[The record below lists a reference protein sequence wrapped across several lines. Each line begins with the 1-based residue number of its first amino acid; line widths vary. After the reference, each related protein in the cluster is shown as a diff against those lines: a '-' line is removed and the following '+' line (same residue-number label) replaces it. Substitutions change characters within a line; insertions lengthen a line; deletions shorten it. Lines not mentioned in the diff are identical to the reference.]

1 MKWDVGRFVL
11 EIKMGIEQQETL
23 LHWNYFLAIENDL
36 EKVSRYI
43 EFTQDNFDV
52 YSIELAHLLLTSA
65 SEVDV
70 VAKGI
75 CRFLVDNNRA
85 QSINGYR
92 TTITQHLPEF
102 IQEEVYVPR
111 YNLTLRPWSNWIND
125 ENQNPLWW
133 RSYNNV
139 KHQRQAHF
147 RDANLK
153 NTLNA
158 VAGLLVSVFYF
169 YRLKF
174 ISEHKPIQNNS
185 DVNQILKPEP
195 SFLRLRDEYYYEHIL
210 FG

>member
-1 MKWDVGRFVL
+1 MT
-11 EIKMGIEQQETL
+11 IEQQDTL

-43 EFTQDNFDV
+43 EFTTDNFDV
-52 YSIELAHLLLTSA
+52 YSIELAHLLITSA

-70 VAKGI
+70 VVKGI
-75 CRFLVDNNRA
+75 CRLLINKNRA

-92 TTITQHLPEF
+92 AIITQNLPEL
-102 IQEEVYVPR
+102 IQEKVFIPR
-111 YNLTLRPWSNWIND
+111 YNLTLHPWSNWISA
-125 ENQNPLWW
+125 ENPNPSWW

-153 NTLNA
+153 NALNA

-169 YRLKF
+169 YRLQF
-174 ISEHKPIQNNS
+174 ISEHKPIQNNR
-185 DVNQILKPEP
+185 DVNQILKPDP
-195 SFLRLRDEYYYEHIL
+195 GFLRLQDDYYYGHLLLE
-210 FG
+210 